1 MDTYF
6 LIIRNYETMQCSI
19 IGALS
24 EEEEIELVNKIAAM
38 QKDGID
44 CDKVSL
50 NLDKSI
56 NEEINDLEGN
66 FTLVPVNKLFESIN
80 FINIR

>member
-24 EEEEIELVNKIAAM
+24 GEEEIELVNKIAAM
-38 QKDGID
+38 QKDGIN

-50 NLDKSI
+50 DLDTSI
-56 NEEINDLEGN
+56 NKEINDLEEN
-66 FTLVPVNKLFESIN
+66 FTFVPINSLFQDIS
-80 FINIR
+80 FINI

>member
-6 LIIRNYETMQCSI
+6 LIIRNYKTMQCSI

-24 EEEEIELVNKIAAM
+24 GEEEIELVNRIATM
-38 QKDGID
+38 QKDDID
-44 CDKVSL
+44 CNKVSL
-50 NLDKSI
+50 DLDKSI
-56 NEEINDLEGN
+56 NEEINNLEGN